1 MPPRAVQAADRLP
14 LQPRQTPHADR
25 DRTAPAG
32 SAPGPALPEP
42 TSRRGPMTVTGV
54 CWAGPGAGMGP
65 HCPRGGRIQE
75 TGGLPQAARSP
86 AADSPR
92 PGTLV
97 PPGRLRA
104 PCSSGTC
111 PPPSPHAPA
120 RRRTCWSVL
129 CGQVSFGLC
138 VHRPP
143 STDRKC
149 LAGTHLG
156 GRWQR
161 PSSQGTGSVTT
172 DPITLSHT
180 AWGPGRLLPPPT
192 LKHAPGHAD
201 TLTSG
206 TATPSLLEGP
216 AG

>member
-1 MPPRAVQAADRLP
+1 
-14 LQPRQTPHADR
+14 
-25 DRTAPAG
+25 
-32 SAPGPALPEP
+32 
-42 TSRRGPMTVTGV
+42 MTVTGV

-97 PPGRLRA
+97 RPGRLQA

-180 AWGPGRLLPPPT
+180 TWGPGRLLPPPT

-201 TLTSG
+201 TLTSRRRPRPRSWRVQQDDTTG
-206 TATPSLLEGP
+206 LPVPARATPLP
-216 AG
+216 AQVNALRPLRRQQQPFGAGGEPPSP